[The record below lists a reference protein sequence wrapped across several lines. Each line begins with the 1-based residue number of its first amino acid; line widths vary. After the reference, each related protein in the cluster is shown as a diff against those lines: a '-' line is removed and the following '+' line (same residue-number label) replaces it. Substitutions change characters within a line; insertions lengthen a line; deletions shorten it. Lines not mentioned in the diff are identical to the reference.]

1 MRFRAD
7 FPRTA
12 PNTVIAAMS
21 AVAARSPQPTS
32 GSQHGCMTLT
42 QLLEVAAEL
51 RVDISSERLQMLLHR
66 AQIQRIHRLSRGRPK
81 VAARMYAAAA
91 DLDPNVSTFHLH
103 LGAELSSVGNLT
115 GAAAALTTAIAL
127 LQSHPSDDGA
137 GREEEMLRARMGLA
151 IALQGQVADLL
162 IASPPDAVSWG
173 PGRTGKLQ
181 ADIVQQYE
189 ALLLEYPDAE
199 AVWYLMA
206 RALRHSNEGSR
217 ALAAA
222 VRLFPPPAVR
232 RGGSEMERKD
242 LAWGQKTGGVE
253 IGGVGKGVVAV
264 VDDQGQGGSRAS
276 SLSRRLSSYRFA
288 S

>member
-1 MRFRAD
+1 
-7 FPRTA
+7 
-12 PNTVIAAMS
+12 
-21 AVAARSPQPTS
+21 
-32 GSQHGCMTLT
+32 MTLT

-137 GREEEMLRARMGLA
+137 GREEEMVRARMGLA

-162 IASPPDAVSWG
+162 IF
-173 PGRTGKLQ
+173 
-181 ADIVQQYE
+181 
-189 ALLLEYPDAE
+189 
-199 AVWYLMA
+199 
-206 RALRHSNEGSR
+206 
-217 ALAAA
+217 
-222 VRLFPPPAVR
+222 RLFLRFWTKLRWLAGLVGCAAGLNGNQQFR
-232 RGGSEMERKD
+232 R
-242 LAWGQKTGGVE
+242 
-253 IGGVGKGVVAV
+253 
-264 VDDQGQGGSRAS
+264 DQDRNPLQR
-276 SLSRRLSSYRFA
+276 
-288 S
+288 

>member
-1 MRFRAD
+1 M
-7 FPRTA
+7 T
-12 PNTVIAAMS
+12 

-51 RVDISSERLQMLLHR
+51 RVDVSSEHLQMLLHR

-91 DLDPNVSTFHLH
+91 DLDPGVSTFHLQ

-115 GAAAALTTAIAL
+115 GAAAALTTALAL
-127 LQSHPSDDGA
+127 LQSHPSDDFA
-137 GREEEMLRARMGLA
+137 GREEEMVRARMGLA
-151 IALQGQVADLL
+151 LALQGQMPELL
-162 IASPPDAVSWG
+162 IASPPAAVSWG
-173 PGRTGKLQ
+173 PDRIGTLQ
-181 ADIVQQYE
+181 ADIVQQYG

-206 RALRHSNEGSR
+206 RALRQSSEGSR

-232 RGGSEMERKD
+232 RGGSEMERKV
-242 LAWGQKTGGVE
+242 LAWEQKTGGVE
-253 IGGVGKGVVAV
+253 IAVGKGVAAV
-264 VDDQGQGGSRAS
+264 VDDEAQRGSRAS
-276 SLSRRLSSYRFA
+276 SLSRRLFSCRFA